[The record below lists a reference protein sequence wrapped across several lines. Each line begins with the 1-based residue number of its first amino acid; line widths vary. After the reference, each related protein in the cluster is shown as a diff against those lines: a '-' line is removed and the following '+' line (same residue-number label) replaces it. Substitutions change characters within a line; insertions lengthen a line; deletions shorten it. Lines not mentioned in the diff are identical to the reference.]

1 MFLPAQYVSIIHGVG
16 GGGGGESERVR
27 DALLVSLAPNFSKT
41 TENETVKMTDI
52 KTVKVD
58 KCSPY
63 TFSFQ
68 MSYSQEHYKKVVANN
83 GRKTKSAAAQLVL
96 QPAYTNKLPIG
107 DKKKADIL
115 NLRRK
120 KSHSQI
126 LCYFL

>member
-1 MFLPAQYVSIIHGVG
+1 MFQSFMEWGVG
-16 GGGGGESERVR
+16 GERE
-27 DALLVSLAPNFSKT
+27 ALLGSLGSNFSKT

-68 MSYSQEHYKKVVANN
+68 MSYSQEHYKKVVVNN